1 MEYINACTCMF
12 SILNV
17 DTNRMMVLNEECGY
31 GNTFT

>member
-1 MEYINACTCMF
+1 MF